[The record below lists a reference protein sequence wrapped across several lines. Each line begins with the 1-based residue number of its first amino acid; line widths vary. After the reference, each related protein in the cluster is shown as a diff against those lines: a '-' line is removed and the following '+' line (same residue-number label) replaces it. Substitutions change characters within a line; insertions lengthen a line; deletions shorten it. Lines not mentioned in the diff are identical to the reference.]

1 MIAKSENQSTEFS
14 AENING
20 IYQNRIGNSNTVG
33 LWNILAD
40 NKTFKGDTTP
50 VTINSVVKIELLSDT
65 ELKASL
71 IENESITKYML
82 FSGKIT
88 GNYFS
93 IKKKLI
99 VIPIPALF
107 FHRERKTIL
116 GTYKNGNLNVTR
128 GYKNGAW
135 FLFMAGDYGGISNYQ
150 FERIKN

>member
-1 MIAKSENQSTEFS
+1 MIAESENKSTEFS

-20 IYQNRIGNSNTVG
+20 VYRNKIGDNGKTG

-40 NKTFKGDTTP
+40 NKTFKGDTTAA
-50 VTINSVVKIELLSDT
+50 TKNSFVKVELISNT

-71 IENESITKYML
+71 IENDSITKSML
-82 FSGKIT
+82 FDGEIVD
-88 GNYFS
+88 NYFS
-93 IKKKLI
+93 IKKKMIL
-99 VIPIPALF
+99 VPIPALF

-116 GTYKNGNLNVTR
+116 GNNKNGNLNLTR

-135 FLFMAGDYGGISNYQ
+135 FIFMAGDYGGISNYE